1 MRGLR
6 PLPTPPSARTGRHAG
21 ALSLILTMQAP
32 FSPAPTVALSSPAG
46 PGVPRTPQVQSV
58 VHSGSSGAG
67 HCRWWPGPVT
77 GKPVPHSTAASSSA
91 LVPALRPPPGPG
103 GFCHSAR
110 ALSIARETALCH
122 GPAAPLRRPP
132 GLVSGSASQRP
143 LLPADLGQDKKAGS
157 EGWGAALQQSNAS
170 LYCGTSRGRFRNVP
184 EAWAAGRPPPVSG
197 GTVAWPRGASV
208 SPSVGT
214 RTAALRAVVG
224 SAAHAGEGG
233 GARGSGLPG
242 AGAWRSE
249 AGSSAGPSAWLWA
262 RPVSLP
268 SCCFLVCAAGTMAPA
283 SPARGEEPVRRP
295 RGARVR
301 GCPPPTGSP
310 GRSSS
315 PALAAAPPGW
325 RPVLEVPSRP
335 WRAVFSGLPGP
346 RRALC
351 PPAGEPRGQLDP

>member
-1 MRGLR
+1 MGLR
-6 PLPTPPSARTGRHAG
+6 ELVTAGGGQGPHREASPPLHSR
-21 ALSLILTMQAP
+21 LLLC
-32 FSPAPTVALSSPAG
+32 LG
-46 PGVPRTPQVQSV
+46 P
-58 VHSGSSGAG
+58 
-67 HCRWWPGPVT
+67 
-77 GKPVPHSTAASSSA
+77 
-91 LVPALRPPPGPG
+91 RPPPPAGPG

-233 GARGSGLPG
+233 GVWPVPGPHRAPAPPRVRTGGSGARRAWLRPPRGRRLALRGGKLRGSLRVAVGEARQLAQLLLPRLCRG
-242 AGAWRSE
+242 DHGTR
-249 AGSSAGPSAWLWA
+249 LA
-262 RPVSLP
+262 RL
-268 SCCFLVCAAGTMAPA
+268 G
-283 SPARGEEPVRRP
+283 
-295 RGARVR
+295 
-301 GCPPPTGSP
+301 
-310 GRSSS
+310 
-315 PALAAAPPGW
+315 
-325 RPVLEVPSRP
+325 
-335 WRAVFSGLPGP
+335 
-346 RRALC
+346 
-351 PPAGEPRGQLDP
+351 

>member
-1 MRGLR
+1 MGLR
-6 PLPTPPSARTGRHAG
+6 ELVTAGGGQGPHREASPPLHSR
-21 ALSLILTMQAP
+21 LLLC
-32 FSPAPTVALSSPAG
+32 LG
-46 PGVPRTPQVQSV
+46 P
-58 VHSGSSGAG
+58 
-67 HCRWWPGPVT
+67 
-77 GKPVPHSTAASSSA
+77 
-91 LVPALRPPPGPG
+91 RPPPPAGPG

-233 GARGSGLPG
+233 GVWPVPG
-242 AGAWRSE
+242 PHR
-249 AGSSAGPSAWLWA
+249 
-262 RPVSLP
+262 
-268 SCCFLVCAAGTMAPA
+268 APA
-283 SPARGEEPVRRP
+283 PP
-295 RGARVR
+295 RVR
-301 GCPPPTGSP
+301 TG
-310 GRSSS
+310 G
-315 PALAAAPPGW
+315 GW
-325 RPVLEVPSRP
+325 RPG
-335 WRAVFSGLPGP
+335 SGA
-346 RRALC
+346 RRAWLR
-351 PPAGEPRGQLDP
+351 PPRGRRLALRGGKLRGSLRVAVGEARQLAQLLLPRLCRGDHGTRLARPG

>member
-1 MRGLR
+1 MV
-6 PLPTPPSARTGRHAG
+6 AR
-21 ALSLILTMQAP
+21 AL
-32 FSPAPTVALSSPAG
+32 
-46 PGVPRTPQVQSV
+46 
-58 VHSGSSGAG
+58 
-67 HCRWWPGPVT
+67 T

-132 GLVSGSASQRP
+132 SLVSGSASQRP

-157 EGWGAALQQSNAS
+157 EGWGAVLQQSNAS

-214 RTAALRAVVG
+214 RTAAPRAVVG

-233 GARGSGLPG
+233 GVWPVPGPHRAPAPPRVRTGGGDAPRLWGSARVAQASPG
-242 AGAWRSE
+242 PALGAQRRE
-249 AGSSAGPSAWLWA
+249 APRVPPRGCGRGPSAC
-262 RPVSLP
+262 P
-268 SCCFLVCAAGTMAPA
+268 AAA
-283 SPARGEEPVRRP
+283 SSSVP
-295 RGARVR
+295 RGPWHPPRLPGVKSLCGVLVGR
-301 GCPPPTGSP
+301 GCGAAPPTGSP

>member
-1 MRGLR
+1 MVARARHWEASAPLHSRLLLCLGPR
-6 PLPTPPSARTGRHAG
+6 PP
-21 ALSLILTMQAP
+21 
-32 FSPAPTVALSSPAG
+32 
-46 PGVPRTPQVQSV
+46 
-58 VHSGSSGAG
+58 
-67 HCRWWPGPVT
+67 
-77 GKPVPHSTAASSSA
+77 
-91 LVPALRPPPGPG
+91 PPPGPG

-157 EGWGAALQQSNAS
+157 EGWGAALQQSNVS

-242 AGAWRSE
+242 AGAWHSE

-295 RGARVR
+295 RGARAR
-301 GCPPPTGSP
+301 GCPPPRGHQ
-310 GRSSS
+310 GG
-315 PALAAAPPGW
+315 AAALPWPRPHQAGAPSW
-325 RPVLEVPSRP
+325 RSRLGLGGPSSAACQGHAGP
-335 WRAVFSGLPGP
+335 CAHPQGSQEGSSTPDCRASWARSP
-346 RRALC
+346 LC
-351 PPAGEPRGQLDP
+351 SSAGEDECF